1 MKLKRI
7 VMAVAICALLTV
19 AAYAAGDLNGS
30 FVAKVE
36 GKNGTQ
42 EITYTFKVD
51 GKALTG
57 QVTTTRGSIDIK
69 DGAVDGSSFSF
80 SIDRPG
86 RDGQTMNVK
95 YSGKIDGDTLTIQAP
110 GRGGQAME
118 QKAERKK

>member
-1 MKLKRI
+1 
-7 VMAVAICALLTV
+7 
-19 AAYAAGDLNGS
+19 
-30 FVAKVE
+30 
-36 GKNGTQ
+36 
-42 EITYTFKVD
+42 
-51 GKALTG
+51 
-57 QVTTTRGSIDIK
+57 VTTTRGSIDIK